1 MLFFVY
7 RVGMS
12 QNADDQQ
19 RPEPDML
26 LRPRPKSQEEWV
38 KAAAKAARLT
48 VMQRAKGRKRAAL
61 GGYPERPSRERL
73 LEGYRNAP
81 RCTAQKRDGTRC
93 RNVVVRGSDRCASHE
108 GVQRNPSCPAAGRW
122 YLEGKLK
129 PPRGRYKTHPSAL
142 RAVLDREAGDE
153 PGGGQGHD

>member
-1 MLFFVY
+1 
-7 RVGMS
+7 MS
-12 QNADDQQ
+12 ADEPEK

-26 LRPRPKSQEEWV
+26 LRPRPKSQEDWA

-73 LEGYRNAP
+73 LEGYRKAP

-93 RNVVVRGSDRCASHE
+93 RNVVVRGSDRI
-108 GVQRNPSCPAAGRW
+108 AA
-122 YLEGKLK
+122 
-129 PPRGRYKTHPSAL
+129 PRTRAFSATL
-142 RAVLDREAGDE
+142 AVLRRADGI
-153 PGGGQGHD
+153 

>member
-1 MLFFVY
+1 MLLFVY

-12 QNADDQQ
+12 QNADDQH
-19 RPEPDML
+19 RPEPDTL
-26 LRPRPKSQEEWV
+26 LRPRPKSQEEWA

-73 LEGYRNAP
+73 LEGYRKAP

-142 RAVLDREAGDE
+142 RAALDREAGDE
-153 PGGGQGHD
+153 PGGGQGAD

>member
-1 MLFFVY
+1 
-7 RVGMS
+7 MS
-12 QNADDQQ
+12 QNTDDQH
-19 RPEPDML
+19 RPEPDTL
-26 LRPRPKSQEEWV
+26 LRPRPKSQEAWA

-61 GGYPERPSRERL
+61 GGYPERPSRARL

-93 RNVVVRGSDRCASHE
+93 RNPVVRGSDRCASHE

-122 YLEGKLK
+122 YLAGKLK

-142 RAVLDREAGDE
+142 RAALDREAGDE
-153 PGGGQGHD
+153 PGGGQGAD